1 MSTLISKEGC
11 CPIRVPVPERFA
23 IHKLIVSQLRTN
35 RDAKSEKDIDQA
47 AILLA
52 VVGEKYSGAIETAV
66 LALPVSARKYLIRA
80 MAPALQ
86 RLENYPRPREEL
98 SEAISQF

>member
-1 MSTLISKEGC
+1 
-11 CPIRVPVPERFA
+11 
-23 IHKLIVSQLRTN
+23 VSQLRTN